1 MQQAVILRAYAAEGP
16 NGYGSG
22 RKTILPPE
30 LPPAAIRNLPRCEH
44 RATQVRDCGAF
55 PQVENHRPSPG

>member
-44 RATQVRDCGAF
+44 RATQVRD
-55 PQVENHRPSPG
+55 